1 LSTSPSAHHVQ
12 QNTHDKLLF
21 LKLEENNTPIDRNN
35 WLSYLQ
41 SIIGRKLATDDDKI
55 ELHSSMETGYL
66 EAITPVN
73 HNCSDFHPKDNQKA
87 VYRWY
92 DRKYS
97 EAAWDIYSN
106 DWELRIFE
114 WHQAWHAAHQ
124 TALQETNPKFN
135 TNPQLENLPLGK
147 FFLAHPIAGFSLW
160 RVLQACYSLDRAVC
174 GDTDE
179 VASWQEFVPF
189 KYLKADKIDLKWQ
202 KELELLKQQST
213 SSQLD
218 FRKRPWEMKLLNMHR
233 GLEAF
238 EKEFAALTENFREN
252 LSEKKFGYWM
262 VDRVEEGMGT
272 RVAMITDLLKS
283 KENEQESVQAADP
296 HEDDVNK
303 IEPVPSP
310 VYSRQGTIPP
320 SYSSPVQAN
329 FPPEA
334 IPMIETP
341 KPAPEPQAPVDKPV
355 AKGGVMLSIKK
366 GYQKMKRKVRKSK
379 NSKKSRSPR

>member
-1 LSTSPSAHHVQ
+1 MGSTSPSAHHVQ

-135 TNPQLENLPLGK
+135 INPQLENLPLGK

-160 RVLQACYSLDRAVC
+160 RYRRSGVMARICPLRVPQGRQDR
-174 GDTDE
+174 
-179 VASWQEFVPF
+179 
-189 KYLKADKIDLKWQ
+189 
-202 KELELLKQQST
+202 
-213 SSQLD
+213 SQ
-218 FRKRPWEMKLLNMHR
+218 
-233 GLEAF
+233 
-238 EKEFAALTENFREN
+238 
-252 LSEKKFGYWM
+252 
-262 VDRVEEGMGT
+262 
-272 RVAMITDLLKS
+272 
-283 KENEQESVQAADP
+283 
-296 HEDDVNK
+296 
-303 IEPVPSP
+303 
-310 VYSRQGTIPP
+310 
-320 SYSSPVQAN
+320 
-329 FPPEA
+329 
-334 IPMIETP
+334 
-341 KPAPEPQAPVDKPV
+341 V
-355 AKGGVMLSIKK
+355 AKRAGASQATKYQLPVRFQEATMGDEITEHASRPRSI
-366 GYQKMKRKVRKSK
+366 
-379 NSKKSRSPR
+379 

>member
-1 LSTSPSAHHVQ
+1 MGERDLSTSPSAHHVQ

-41 SIIGRKLATDDDKI
+41 SIVGRKLATDDDKI

-160 RVLQACYSLDRAVC
+160 IVLSVEIQ
-174 GDTDE
+174 T
-179 VASWQEFVPF
+179 
-189 KYLKADKIDLKWQ
+189 KWRHG
-202 KELELLKQQST
+202 KNLSPSST
-213 SSQLD
+213 SRQTRSISS
-218 FRKRPWEMKLLNMHR
+218 
-233 GLEAF
+233 G
-238 EKEFAALTENFREN
+238 
-252 LSEKKFGYWM
+252 KKSWSF
-262 VDRVEEGMGT
+262 
-272 RVAMITDLLKS
+272 S
-283 KENEQESVQAADP
+283 S
-296 HEDDVNK
+296 NK
-303 IEPVPSP
+303 V
-310 VYSRQGTIPP
+310 
-320 SYSSPVQAN
+320 
-329 FPPEA
+329 
-334 IPMIETP
+334 
-341 KPAPEPQAPVDKPV
+341 PAP
-355 AKGGVMLSIKK
+355 S
-366 GYQKMKRKVRKSK
+366 
-379 NSKKSRSPR
+379 

>member
-1 LSTSPSAHHVQ
+1 MGSTSPSAHHVQ

-66 EAITPVN
+66 EVITPVN

-92 DRKYS
+92 DR
-97 EAAWDIYSN
+97 
-106 DWELRIFE
+106 
-114 WHQAWHAAHQ
+114 
-124 TALQETNPKFN
+124 KFN

-262 VDRVEEGMGT
+262 
-272 RVAMITDLLKS
+272 
-283 KENEQESVQAADP
+283 
-296 HEDDVNK
+296 
-303 IEPVPSP
+303 
-310 VYSRQGTIPP
+310 
-320 SYSSPVQAN
+320 
-329 FPPEA
+329 
-334 IPMIETP
+334 
-341 KPAPEPQAPVDKPV
+341 
-355 AKGGVMLSIKK
+355 
-366 GYQKMKRKVRKSK
+366 
-379 NSKKSRSPR
+379 

>member
-1 LSTSPSAHHVQ
+1 MGSTSPSAHHVQ

-202 KELELLKQQST
+202 KE
-213 SSQLD
+213 
-218 FRKRPWEMKLLNMHR
+218 
-233 GLEAF
+233 
-238 EKEFAALTENFREN
+238 FAALTENFREN